1 MKSSYKTLFYQTE
14 QGDVPLTQY
23 LTKLRDT
30 RAVVKISTRINRV
43 GAGNFGDHK
52 SVGGGLW
59 EMRID
64 YGPGYRV
71 YYCFEG
77 DKIVLLLCAGD
88 KRTQSSD
95 IETAGRYKADFER
108 RNA

>member
-1 MKSSYKTLFYQTE
+1 MKSSYKAQFYQTE

-23 LTKLRDT
+23 LAKLRDT
-30 RAVVKISTRINRV
+30 RAMVKISTRISRV
-43 GAGNFGDHK
+43 ETGNFGDHK

-108 RNA
+108 RNV